1 MQLFEKIYIFNLS
14 PEPGIE
20 CIDVGCGEGYLGK
33 LLKKK
38 FGDSLYLVG
47 CDISR
52 VALNHANPYF
62 DENFQIDLDS
72 DEIAEK
78 ISGRKFDYIFCLET
92 LEVRIQGHK
101 AKR

>member
-1 MQLFEKIYIFNLS
+1 LS